1 MLKAASDLLVAE
13 GGHASV
19 TIEKIAAR
27 AKVAKTT
34 IYRWWPSKIEIFME
48 VFEQHATQQLV
59 GAAST
64 GSVEADLRRVL
75 RGLMRLLRTT
85 VAGAAVA
92 GMIVEAQ
99 VNPRAAPAFRDQFIR
114 RGRVLTGRVLARGKI
129 DGELP
134 KGLDADVVIDVLSG
148 AIWYRLLLGHAPLDD
163 AYADAVVDLLFNG
176 LRAKSDGVGRTDHHL
191 GRTSS

>member
-1 MLKAASDLLVAE
+1 MA
-13 GGHASV
+13 
-19 TIEKIAAR
+19 
-27 AKVAKTT
+27 
-34 IYRWWPSKIEIFME
+34 
-48 VFEQHATQQLV
+48 VFEQEATQKLL
-59 GAAST
+59 GAATT
-64 GSVEADLRRVL
+64 GSVELDLRRVL

-85 VAGAAVA
+85 TAGAAVA

-99 VNPRAAPAFRDQFIR
+99 LNPRAAPVFRDQFIR

-163 AYADAVVDLLFNG
+163 AYADGVVDLLFNG
-176 LRAKSDGVGRTDHHL
+176 VRARSDGVAERDRHL